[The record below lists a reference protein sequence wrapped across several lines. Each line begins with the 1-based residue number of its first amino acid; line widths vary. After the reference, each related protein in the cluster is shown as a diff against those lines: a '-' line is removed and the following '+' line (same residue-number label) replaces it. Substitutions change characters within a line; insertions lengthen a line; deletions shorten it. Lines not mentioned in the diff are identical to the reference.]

1 MGMTTNNSTVCYT
14 TVYCRAAA
22 GGRQCSTPSGPENEA
37 ASVMPLVTLK
47 LQSRPVR
54 PTELSIMHAACEEN
68 GGRGDVGWKESYK
81 TAQMVAL
88 PDVTRLCGTQAGQLV
103 HDLAQGVGCP
113 EEFIVMPLICCCS
126 ALMGPRSEVRVHAAW
141 SEPPVLWIAV
151 GARAGS
157 RKSSALRQVLMPLL
171 TVIDGMK
178 QQQQRR
184 QQQNHCHRTGDE
196 GFGPPAVFTGTLG
209 LPQLRALAEE
219 GAGGVLHVTERAE
232 DSHRRLG
239 IQPPHTDHAART
251 LLNDLYEAFPGDI
264 TTCGYSSLKNSSQS
278 SGQSS
283 PALVTPGLMSHVCFN
298 HCGFAEPEYVVNLVV
313 KSPSWLSGRFLVS
326 CPSLPDNASSASLA
340 VPRPSGS
347 QERGSMSDEASR
359 TEEKS
364 LTLRDLYSRIAD
376 THCRNVYTYSFSE
389 DAVCE
394 LQRFQEE
401 EWCTIVAQLGG
412 EEQGGVVSKSLG
424 HIVRLAGVLK
434 ALTVAAKSPAAAIQI
449 PSQENEDLDAERNCH
464 EKVVEIS
471 VEDVSRAIELGKY
484 FLEQKLSMTF
494 MMLPPLLPGQAGQV
508 GAMTAG
514 PYGLPLGVAAGFSAG
529 QHAMAGVTSAPGHP
543 PPSNPLPQQQQQPH
557 PPFFGGYG
565 APSAH
570 AIGLHARNVTS
581 SQPATS
587 TPSSATSVD
596 IDVTQLPATWAPT
609 TPEEE
614 LAEMSQAAEFVQLEP
629 AQFVAVHARRVKRL
643 LECFDDGCGVS
654 ATTAAQK
661 SIAPPVRVAGTN
673 NRHPAWASALF
684 FQKVADLG
692 LGAAEQ
698 VRHPTNGRV
707 YWRFKRKTVEEL
719 TEKNYQL
726 LQYLRVDMVR
736 FSRLGQPSLHVPGLE
751 ADAPSPAGSSGDT
764 VGSGAGVGVIDEA
777 ASNSSSKGD
786 KSPCSLE
793 SPIKQEV
800 L

>member
-1 MGMTTNNSTVCYT
+1 
-14 TVYCRAAA
+14 
-22 GGRQCSTPSGPENEA
+22 
-37 ASVMPLVTLK
+37 
-47 LQSRPVR
+47 
-54 PTELSIMHAACEEN
+54 
-68 GGRGDVGWKESYK
+68 
-81 TAQMVAL
+81 MVAL

-103 HDLAQGVGCP
+103 HDLAQG
-113 EEFIVMPLICCCS
+113 
-126 ALMGPRSEVRVHAAW
+126 
-141 SEPPVLWIAV
+141 
-151 GARAGS
+151 
-157 RKSSALRQVLMPLL
+157 
-171 TVIDGMK
+171 
-178 QQQQRR
+178 
-184 QQQNHCHRTGDE
+184 
-196 GFGPPAVFTGTLG
+196 
-209 LPQLRALAEE
+209 LRALAEE

-264 TTCGYSSLKNSSQS
+264 TTCGYSSLKNS
-278 SGQSS
+278 
-283 PALVTPGLMSHVCFN
+283 
-298 HCGFAEPEYVVNLVV
+298 
-313 KSPSWLSGRFLVS
+313 K
-326 CPSLPDNASSASLA
+326 
-340 VPRPSGS
+340 
-347 QERGSMSDEASR
+347 
-359 TEEKS
+359 
-364 LTLRDLYSRIAD
+364 
-376 THCRNVYTYSFSE
+376 

-494 MMLPPLLPGQAGQV
+494 MVSTGFFRNSVSSSNSQHMQQQQQQSRQSQDGVRVSRHSMGQMLPPLLPGQAGQV